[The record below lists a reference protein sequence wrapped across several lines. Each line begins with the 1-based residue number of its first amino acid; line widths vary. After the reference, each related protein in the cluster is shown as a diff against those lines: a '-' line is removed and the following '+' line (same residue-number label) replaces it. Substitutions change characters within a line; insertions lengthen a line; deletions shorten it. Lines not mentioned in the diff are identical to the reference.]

1 MQHNYVD
8 MEHSL
13 SIMLTYL
20 FLACWHHYMLHV
32 DGKKSHVNM
41 IMMYVDIIHPAYRGA
56 ELASSKIKLFS

>member
-8 MEHSL
+8 MEHSS
-13 SIMLTYL
+13 SIMLSYL

-41 IMMYVDIIHPAYRGA
+41 IINDVC
-56 ELASSKIKLFS
+56 